1 MDGDFNCVYPG
12 LSVITKFQDRITG
25 TNAVTIS
32 SVQIQIFGVLY
43 CSGATVNLDIVIN
56 GVSLNQID
64 GEIGT
69 GECGCSQCYTLIST
83 SSFPTGLANYV
94 RGGVNTITVSSAGGS
109 ISCFIGVGVTIT
121 SGNPIQGE
129 IADVN
134 YDASLSPS
142 TSWQTVGQVSSNGYA
157 TVQNLLKNTVYEFR
171 MCKGGDPS
179 KGASIIVY
187 DPTFTVLASGDTCGS
202 CGNTRPWITF
212 DTTSNDYP
220 LVNILN
226 CSPGNTDPPVILEI
240 RIQPCTV
247 CKAQSNPTL
256 FNTGAASYTLTQ
268 ADISSLLLTTVTQTS
283 CAAITSNSASPN
295 TFTCSQYEIAQNIST
310 SSYKDSSVV
319 DYYSSCPN
327 QVKIHDNVPPTL
339 LCPDS
344 TVAIPTKTCKTT
356 YSGTPAANNLAVS
369 MCTPGASDFPGFDDT
384 CEDDPRF
391 GLVTPKSV
399 STR

>member
-1 MDGDFNCVYPG
+1 MKAVFVLTAVFLSFTLVCGLENINLIGCASGNSPCAYIHSVQTASALALPSSFDNACNDGLCLSSGFRFLAGEYGYPPV
-12 LSVITKFQDRITG
+12 SFTFQDPIPG
-25 TNAVTIS
+25 TNPFTITT
-32 SVQIQIFGVLY
+32 VQIQTTGVLY
-43 CSGATVNLDIVIN
+43 CSGNVVSLGVTMN
-56 GVSLNQID
+56 GVSLNLLQGSIAT
-64 GEIGT
+64 IG
-69 GECGCSQCYTLIST
+69 GECFCSACYTISNT
-83 SSFPTGLANYV
+83 NTFPTGLTNYV
-94 RGGVNTITVSSAGGS
+94 RGGVNTIVVTELLINGEYSALNS
-109 ISCFIGVGVTIT
+109 IDVTIT
-121 SGNPIQGE
+121 YGTLNPIQGE
-129 IADVN
+129 ISDVN

-179 KGASIIVY
+179 KSSGIVVY
-187 DPTFTVLASGDTCGS
+187 DPTFTVLASGDTCAS

-226 CSPGNTDPPVILEI
+226 CSPGNTDSPVTLEI

-247 CKAQSNPTL
+247 CKAQVTPL
-256 FNTGAASYTLTQ
+256 QIDTGAASYTLTQ

-295 TFTCSQYEIAQNIST
+295 TFTCSQYEIAQNISI

-327 QVKIHDNVPPTL
+327 
-339 LCPDS
+339 
-344 TVAIPTKTCKTT
+344 
-356 YSGTPAANNLAVS
+356 
-369 MCTPGASDFPGFDDT
+369 
-384 CEDDPRF
+384 
-391 GLVTPKSV
+391 
-399 STR
+399 